1 MINRNA
7 ELLAKFKEPSRR
19 ITGGVHVFTGDEI
32 ISNLLPNET
41 LVNFEIEQ
49 SVPNNKFFGFVVSK
63 KLTIELLGL
72 NDIPKGTRLQP
83 YVNPVDHTE
92 SILPYFYVETVELD
106 EVNNKSIVTAYDI
119 LYQASKHTAD
129 EIVINYDSYGAY
141 EYGAAAI
148 RVFGGVPF
156 PGSTDTDTYK
166 NTVFQ
171 EDYTGFGDFW
181 IDEDDPINLEGSETI
196 REVLEALAEATGTI
210 CQVHWKDEIEFI
222 VGIGYSSVTRD
233 TLTPSDYFEFTNN
246 EPVTLTKIAY
256 ATELGDN
263 IVFGTEDGFTQVIWD
278 NPFLTLRQDIVEH
291 LTYIL
296 SFLSNKTLVPHSLK
310 YRGNPAFELTDWLTI
325 ETPKGMTYKITL
337 FNGVMRYDG
346 GLSATSNMAVPV
358 EENINSSPASIGQVF
373 KQTYAKVDRINHEI
387 ELLASKI
394 EESDT
399 TALQEEIASIK
410 LTTQSI
416 TQEVSRVESL
426 VTDVDSEID
435 RVEGEVTRVETSTES
450 AIAVLSTKVSNTLTA
465 NDVTILVE
473 EELRNGAA
481 SVITETGYVFDKDGL
496 TISKSGSEMETQI
509 TEDGMTVYRNGSAM
523 LTANSTGVDAV
534 NLHATTYL
542 IVGDTTRFEDYNDP
556 ELGLRTGCFW
566 IGR

>member
-19 ITGGVHVFTGDEI
+19 ITGGVHIFTGDVI
-32 ISNLLPNET
+32 TSNLLPNET

-119 LYQASKHTAD
+119 LYQASKHIAD
-129 EIVINYDSYGAY
+129 EIVMEYDSYGAY
-141 EYGAAAI
+141 EYGAAAMS
-148 RVFGGVPF
+148 VFGGVPF
-156 PGSTDTDTYK
+156 PGSTDADTYK

-171 EDYTGFGDFW
+171 EDYTGHGDFW
-181 IDEDDPINLEGSETI
+181 IDADDPINLEGNETI

-222 VGIGYSSVTRD
+222 VNIGYSSLPRD

-263 IVFGTEDGFTQVIWD
+263 IVFGSEDGFTQVIWD
-278 NPFLTLRQDIVEH
+278 NPFLTLRTDLVEH

-296 SFLSNKTLVPHSLK
+296 TFLQGKTLVPHNLK
-310 YRGNPAFELTDWLTI
+310 YRGNPAFELADWITVV
-325 ETPKGMTYKITL
+325 TPKGAEFKVTL
-337 FNGVMRYDG
+337 FNGTMKYDG
-346 GLSATSNMAVPV
+346 GLSATSNLEVPV
-358 EENINSSPASIGQVF
+358 EENINSNPASIGQVF

-426 VTDVDSEID
+426 VTDVEGEVD
-435 RVEGEVTRVETSTES
+435 RVETTTES
-450 AIAVLSTKVSNTLTA
+450 AITALSTKVSNTLTA

-473 EELRNGAA
+473 EELRNGAT
-481 SVITETGYVFDKDGL
+481 SVTTETGYVFDKDGL

-523 LTANSTGVDAV
+523 LTANSIGVDAV

-542 IVGDTTRFEDYNDP
+542 IVGETTRFEDYDDP
-556 ELGLRTGCFW
+556 ELGRRTGCFW